1 MSITTET
8 VGANA
13 ERARSHNRQMVL
25 DRVRQAGQIGRAEI
39 ARGSGLSTQ
48 AVSNIISDLLSDGLI
63 SEQGR
68 KATTRGQP
76 PVQYGLNPVGGY
88 AVGIE
93 IRPDAIFATVLDLC
107 GKPVASLRRTLAVHD
122 LNGVTEAVVAA
133 KSAIIEEADLPAS
146 KVLGVGIVMPGPF
159 GRTGLSGTG
168 SELSI
173 FHEVS
178 PTDWFTEALN
188 TPVVV
193 ENDANA
199 AAVAELVA
207 GAARGLDTFACL
219 YFGNGL
225 GLGLIQDGRLVR
237 GAFGN
242 AGEIGHIP
250 VTSKGRAVPLEAALS
265 RLAVQ
270 KHLANAGFDIRS
282 SDGLA
287 EAYAARNAALMT
299 WLDAAAAEPLSH
311 AITIIENMFD
321 PEAVILGGA
330 MPDAIFDHLISS
342 VTLAERSVSNRPG
355 RTTDRLLRGA
365 SGRMTGTLGA
375 GALVINRA
383 FTPRIAAVAR

>member
-1 MSITTET
+1 MALSTNI

-76 PVQYGLNPVGGY
+76 PVQYGLNPCGGY

-93 IRPDAIFATVLDLC
+93 IRPDAVFAAVLDLC
-107 GKPVASLRRTLAVHD
+107 GIPVATLRHALTARD
-122 LNGVTEAVVAA
+122 LDGVTQAVVAA
-133 KSAIIEEADLPAS
+133 KSAIIGMAKIHETT
-146 KVLGVGIVMPGPF
+146 VLGAGIVMPGPF

-168 SELSI
+168 SEFSI
-173 FHEVS
+173 FHDVS
-178 PTDWFTEALN
+178 PTAWFTEALGV
-188 TPVVV
+188 PVVV

-199 AAVAELVA
+199 AAVAERVA
-207 GAARGLDTFACL
+207 GVAGGFDTFAFL

-225 GLGLIQDGRLVR
+225 GLGIMQSGKLVT

-250 VTSKGRAVPLEAALS
+250 VVSKGRTVLLETVIS
-265 RLAVQ
+265 RLSVQ
-270 KHLANAGFDIRS
+270 KHLLEAGFDIDS
-282 SDGLA
+282 IDGLTQL
-287 EAYAARNAALMT
+287 YAARTPAIME
-299 WLDAAAAEPLSH
+299 WLEAAAEPLSN
-311 AITIIENMFD
+311 AIAIIENMFD
-321 PEAVILGGA
+321 PDALILGGA
-330 MPDAIFDHLISS
+330 MPDAMFDHLIGAVS
-342 VTLAERSVSNRPG
+342 LADRSVSNRPG
-355 RTTDRLLRGA
+355 RATERLLRGA

-375 GALVINRA
+375 GSLVINRA
-383 FTPRIAAVAR
+383 FTPRIAAVA

>member
-1 MSITTET
+1 MAISTKT

-13 ERARSHNRQMVL
+13 GRARSHNRQMVL

-68 KATTRGQP
+68 KVTTRGQP
-76 PVQYGLNPVGGY
+76 PVQYGLNPCGGY

-93 IRPDAIFATVLDLC
+93 IRPDAIFAAILDLC
-107 GKPVASLRRTLAVHD
+107 GAPIATSRRTLRARD
-122 LNGVTEAVVAA
+122 LAGVTKAVVAA
-133 KSAIIEEADLPAS
+133 KAAIIDKAQIAPS
-146 KVLGVGIVMPGPF
+146 KILGAGIVMPGPF

-168 SELSI
+168 SEFSI

-178 PTDWFTEALN
+178 PAAWFSDALDL
-188 TPVVV
+188 PVVV

-199 AAVAELVA
+199 AAVAERVA
-207 GAARGLDTFACL
+207 GVASDIETFAFL

-225 GLGLIQDGRLVR
+225 GLGVMQNGRLVR

-242 AGEIGHIP
+242 AGEIGHVP
-250 VTSKGRAVPLEAALS
+250 VISVGRTVALETALS
-265 RLAVQ
+265 RLSVQ
-270 KHLANAGFDIRS
+270 KHLADVGIDVDS

-287 EAYAARNAALMT
+287 AVFDAREPALMT
-299 WLDAAAAEPLSH
+299 WLEAAAEPLSN
-311 AITIIENMFD
+311 AITIIENLLD
-321 PEAVILGGA
+321 PDTIILGGA
-330 MPDAIFDHLISS
+330 MPDAIFDHLIGS
-342 VTLAERSVSNRPG
+342 VTLADRSVSHRPN
-355 RTTDRLLRGA
+355 RTTERLLRGA

-383 FTPRIAAVAR
+383 FTPRIAAAA

>member
-1 MSITTET
+1 MALSTKT

-13 ERARSHNRQMVL
+13 ERSRNHNRQMVL

-76 PVQYGLNPVGGY
+76 PVQYGLNPCGGY

-93 IRPDAIFATVLDLC
+93 IRPDAIFAAVLDLC
-107 GKPVASLRRTLAVHD
+107 GTPIASLRRALKARD
-122 LNGVTEAVVAA
+122 LEGVTKAVVDAKAA
-133 KSAIIEEADLPAS
+133 VIEKAGVPDA
-146 KVLGVGIVMPGPF
+146 KVLGAGLVMPGPF

-168 SELSI
+168 SEFSI
-173 FHEVS
+173 FHDAS
-178 PTDWFTEALN
+178 PSAWFTKALGV
-188 TPVVV
+188 PVVV

-199 AAVAELVA
+199 AAVAERVA
-207 GAARGLDTFACL
+207 GVAGELDTFAFL

-225 GLGLIQDGRLVR
+225 GLGLMQSGRLVT

-250 VTSKGRAVPLEAALS
+250 VVSQGRTVTLETAIS
-265 RLAVQ
+265 RLSVQ
-270 KHLANAGFDIRS
+270 KHLSEAGLHVDS
-282 SDGLA
+282 SDGLGA
-287 EAYAARNAALMT
+287 AYAAGNRDLLD
-299 WLDAAAAEPLSH
+299 WLARAAEPLSN

-321 PEAVILGGA
+321 PDAVILGGA
-330 MPDAIFDHLISS
+330 MPDAIFDHLIAS
-342 VTLAERSVSNRPG
+342 VELADRSVSNRPG
-355 RTTDRLLRGA
+355 RTTERLLRGA

-383 FTPRIAAVAR
+383 FTPRIAAVA

>member
-1 MSITTET
+1 MSISTET

-88 AVGIE
+88 AIGIE

-107 GKPVASLRRTLAVHD
+107 GTPAASLRRTLAAHD
-122 LNGVTEAVVAA
+122 LDGVTEAVVAA

-173 FHEVS
+173 FHDVS
-178 PTDWFTEALN
+178 PTDWFTEALS

-207 GAARGLDTFACL
+207 GVARGFDTFACL

-225 GLGLIQDGRLVR
+225 GLGLIQEGRLVR

-250 VTSKGRAVPLEAALS
+250 VTSNGRAVPLEAALS

-270 KHLANAGFDIRS
+270 KHLASAGFDITS

-299 WLDAAAAEPLSH
+299 WLDAAAEPLSH

-321 PEAVILGGA
+321 PDAVILGGA
-330 MPDAIFDHLISS
+330 MPDAIFDHLIGS
-342 VTLAERSVSNRPG
+342 VKLAERSVSNRPG
-355 RTTDRLLRGA
+355 RMTDRLLRGA

>member
-1 MSITTET
+1 MALSTKT

-76 PVQYGLNPVGGY
+76 PVQYGLNACGGY

-93 IRPDAIFATVLDLC
+93 IRPDAIFAAVLDLC
-107 GKPVASLRRTLAVHD
+107 GTPVASLRRRLKARD
-122 LNGVTEAVVAA
+122 LDGVTHAVVAA
-133 KSAIIEEADLPAS
+133 KSAIIQKAEIDEA
-146 KVLGVGIVMPGPF
+146 KVLGAGLVMPGPF
-159 GRTGLSGTG
+159 GLTGLSGTG
-168 SELSI
+168 SEFSI
-173 FHEVS
+173 FHDVS
-178 PTDWFTEALN
+178 PTAWFSDALGL
-188 TPVVV
+188 PVVV

-199 AAVAELVA
+199 AAVAERVA
-207 GAARGLDTFACL
+207 GVASGLDTFAFL

-225 GLGLIQDGRLVR
+225 GLGLMQSGRLVT

-250 VTSKGRAVPLEAALS
+250 VVSSGTTIPLENAIS

-270 KHLANAGFDIRS
+270 KHLAGSGLDIDS

-287 EAYAARNAALMT
+287 KAYTSGNADLLA
-299 WLDAAAAEPLSH
+299 WLDAASEPLSN
-311 AITIIENMFD
+311 AVTIIENMFD
-321 PEAVILGGA
+321 PDAVILGGA
-330 MPDAIFDHLISS
+330 MPDAIFDHLIDS
-342 VTLAERSVSNRPG
+342 VVLAERSVSNRPG
-355 RTTDRLLRGA
+355 RTTERLLRGA

-383 FTPRIAAVAR
+383 FTPRIAAVA

>member
-1 MSITTET
+1 MAIPTQT

-13 ERARSHNRQMVL
+13 GRARSHNRQMVL

-48 AVSNIISDLLSDGLI
+48 AVSNIISDLMSDGLI

-76 PVQYGLNPVGGY
+76 PVQYGLNPCGGY
-88 AVGIE
+88 AIGIE
-93 IRPDAIFATVLDLC
+93 IRPDAIFAAVLDLC
-107 GKPVASLRRTLAVHD
+107 GRPLASLRRALKARD
-122 LNGVTEAVVAA
+122 LSGVTKAVVAT
-133 KSAIIEEADLPAS
+133 KSAVADKAKVPAT
-146 KVLGVGIVMPGPF
+146 KILGAGIVMPGPF

-168 SELSI
+168 SEFSI
-173 FHEVS
+173 FHDVS
-178 PTDWFTEALN
+178 PTLWFAEALGL
-188 TPVVV
+188 PVVV

-199 AAVAELVA
+199 AAVAERVA
-207 GAARGLDTFACL
+207 GVAGELDTFAFL
-219 YFGNGL
+219 YFGNGI
-225 GLGLIQDGRLVR
+225 GLGLMQSGRLVT

-250 VTSKGRAVPLEAALS
+250 VVSGGQTLALETVIS
-265 RLAVQ
+265 RLSVQ
-270 KHLANAGFDIRS
+270 KHLAEAGVNVDS

-287 EAYAARNAALMT
+287 AIFDASEPALMT
-299 WLDAAAAEPLSH
+299 WLDGAAEPLSH
-311 AITIIENMFD
+311 AITVVENMFD

-330 MPDAIFDHLISS
+330 MPDAIFDHLIGS

-355 RTTDRLLRGA
+355 RLTARILRGA

-383 FTPRIAAVAR
+383 FTPRIAAVV

>member
-1 MSITTET
+1 MAIPTQT

-13 ERARSHNRQMVL
+13 GRARSHNRQMVL

-48 AVSNIISDLLSDGLI
+48 AVSNIISDLMSDGLI

-76 PVQYGLNPVGGY
+76 PVQYGLNPCGGY
-88 AVGIE
+88 AIGIE
-93 IRPDAIFATVLDLC
+93 IRPDAIFAAVLDLC
-107 GKPVASLRRTLAVHD
+107 GRPVASLRRALKARD
-122 LNGVTEAVVAA
+122 LSGVTKAVVAT
-133 KSAIIEEADLPAS
+133 KSAVADKAKVPAT
-146 KVLGVGIVMPGPF
+146 KILGAGIVMPGPF

-168 SELSI
+168 SEFSI
-173 FHEVS
+173 FHDVS
-178 PTDWFTEALN
+178 PTLWFTEALGL
-188 TPVVV
+188 PVVV

-199 AAVAELVA
+199 AAVAERVA
-207 GAARGLDTFACL
+207 GVAGELDTFAFL
-219 YFGNGL
+219 YFGNGI
-225 GLGLIQDGRLVR
+225 GLGLMQSGRLVT

-250 VTSKGRAVPLEAALS
+250 VVSGGQTLALETVIS
-265 RLAVQ
+265 RLSVQ
-270 KHLANAGFDIRS
+270 KHLAEAGVNVDS

-287 EAYAARNAALMT
+287 AIFDASEPALMT
-299 WLDAAAAEPLSH
+299 WLDGAAEPLSH
-311 AITIIENMFD
+311 AITVVENMFD

-330 MPDAIFDHLISS
+330 MPDAIFDHLIGS

-355 RTTDRLLRGA
+355 RLTARILRGA

-383 FTPRIAAVAR
+383 FTPRIAAVV

>member
-1 MSITTET
+1 MALSTKI

-48 AVSNIISDLLSDGLI
+48 AVSNIISDLLSDGMI

-68 KATTRGQP
+68 KPTTRGQP
-76 PVQYGLNPVGGY
+76 PVQYGLNPCGGY

-93 IRPDAIFATVLDLC
+93 IRPDAIFSAVLDLC
-107 GKPVASLRRTLAVHD
+107 GMAIASSRKVLRSRDLA
-122 LNGVTEAVVAA
+122 GVTQAVLDAT
-133 KSAIIEEADLPAS
+133 SAIIDRAGIPRA
-146 KVLGVGIVMPGPF
+146 KILGAGVVMPGPF

-168 SELSI
+168 SEFSI
-173 FHEVS
+173 FHDVS
-178 PTDWFTEALN
+178 PSSWFSDALGL
-188 TPVVV
+188 PVVV

-199 AAVAELVA
+199 AAVAERVA
-207 GAARGLDTFACL
+207 GVAGGIDTFAFL

-225 GLGLIQDGRLVR
+225 GLGMMQNGRLVT

-250 VTSKGRAVPLEAALS
+250 VIAQGRTAPLESALS
-265 RLAVQ
+265 RLSVQ
-270 KHLANAGFDIRS
+270 KHLAGVGIDVDS
-282 SDGLA
+282 SEGLA
-287 EAYAARNAALMT
+287 ALYHAREPALMA
-299 WLDAAAAEPLSH
+299 WLDAAAEPLSH
-311 AITIIENMFD
+311 AITVIENVLD
-321 PEAVILGGA
+321 PEVVILGGA
-330 MPDAIFDHLISS
+330 MPDDIFDHLIGS
-342 VTLAERSVSNRPG
+342 VTLAARSVSHRPA
-355 RTTDRLLRGA
+355 RTNARLLRGA

-383 FTPRIAAVAR
+383 FTPRIAAVA

>member
-1 MSITTET
+1 MALSTPI

-13 ERARSHNRQMVL
+13 ERSRSHNRQMVL

-68 KATTRGQP
+68 KSTGRGQP
-76 PVQYGLNPVGGY
+76 PVQYGLNPCGGY

-93 IRPDAIFATVLDLC
+93 IRPDAIFAAVLDLC
-107 GKPVASLRRTLAVHD
+107 GTPLATLRRVLKARDLA
-122 LNGVTEAVVAA
+122 GVTKAVVAA
-133 KSAIIEEADLPAS
+133 KEAIIAKADIPEN
-146 KVLGVGIVMPGPF
+146 KVLGAGIVMPGPF

-168 SELSI
+168 SEFSI
-173 FHEVS
+173 FHDLS
-178 PTDWFTEALN
+178 PSAWFTDALGL
-188 TPVVV
+188 PVAV

-199 AAVAELVA
+199 AAVAERVA
-207 GAARGLDTFACL
+207 GVASGLDTFAFL

-225 GLGLIQDGRLVR
+225 GLGLMHRGRLVT

-250 VTSKGRAVPLEAALS
+250 VASNGKTVPLESAIS
-265 RLAVQ
+265 RLSVQ
-270 KHLANAGFDIRS
+270 KHLADAGLTVDS

-287 EAYAARNAALMT
+287 VAYAAQNPTIIA
-299 WLDAAAAEPLSH
+299 WLNGAAEPLSN
-311 AITIIENMFD
+311 AITVIENMFD
-321 PEAVILGGA
+321 PDTVILGGA
-330 MPDAIFDHLISS
+330 MPDAILDHLIAS
-342 VTLAERSVSNRPG
+342 VTLPVRSVSNRPG
-355 RTTDRLLRGA
+355 RTTARLLRGA

-383 FTPRIAAVAR
+383 FTPRIAAVA

>member
-1 MSITTET
+1 MALSPKT

-13 ERARSHNRQMVL
+13 GRARSHNRQVVL

-48 AVSNIISDLLSDGLI
+48 AVSNIISNLLSDGLI

-76 PVQYGLNPVGGY
+76 PVQYGLNRLGGY

-93 IRPDAIFATVLDLC
+93 IRPDAIFAAVLDLC
-107 GKPVASLRRTLAVHD
+107 GTPVVSLRWTLSARTLD
-122 LNGVTEAVVAA
+122 GVTKAVVAA
-133 KSAIIEEADLPAS
+133 KTAIIQKADIPLS
-146 KVLGVGIVMPGPF
+146 KVLGAGIVMPGPF

-168 SELSI
+168 SEFSL
-173 FHEVS
+173 FHDVS
-178 PTDWFTEALN
+178 PATWFSEALGLS
-188 TPVVV
+188 VVV

-199 AAVAELVA
+199 AAVAERVA
-207 GAARGLDTFACL
+207 GVASGIDTFAFL

-225 GLGLIQDGRLVR
+225 GLGLMQSGRLIT

-250 VTSKGRAVPLEAALS
+250 VVMKGQNVSLETALS
-265 RLAVQ
+265 RLSVQ
-270 KHLANAGFDIRS
+270 KHLADAGLDIDS

-287 EAYAARNAALMT
+287 QIYAARHPALMS
-299 WLDAAAAEPLSH
+299 WLEAAAEPLSN
-311 AITIIENMFD
+311 AITIIENIFD
-321 PEAVILGGA
+321 PDAVILGGA
-330 MPDAIFDHLISS
+330 MPDAIFDHLIGS
-342 VTLAERSVSNRPG
+342 VTLAERSVSNRPA
-355 RTTDRLLRGA
+355 RATERLLRGA

-383 FTPRIAAVAR
+383 FTPRIAAVA